1 MWDFH
6 LLAATRTIEKN
17 TAFVLHRWLVYLG
30 VGIAY
35 IFGALAG
42 AGTAVGIASLSAN
55 PTAFANLGA
64 WLGLFVVGWLMYH
77 FRHYFLINIKARNAA
92 LLAAKALHYQ
102 VPKGKAQ
109 IEYAHDFV
117 SERIPHPQELTR
129 SMHLVRRVLRNLP
142 NFTQGQPA
150 SRPASWLRKLTGWLL
165 MEDDLTIL
173 GYHFVRPQAS
183 IWHSAGE
190 GLLRYAA
197 SFSKLFRNRA
207 YLFGFGWL
215 GMIAAF
221 PILLVPL
228 RNIAAAL
235 PIDPEPWPA
244 IFALILAWTL
254 KAAFLDSIAMAAM
267 LELFL
272 SLPEGFDKGRLAQE
286 LAAASPDFGE
296 IQSHA
301 EAASSAPPD
310 PIH

>member
-30 VGIAY
+30 VGVAY

-42 AGTAVGIASLSAN
+42 AGTAVGIASLSSN

-64 WLGLFVVGWLMYH
+64 WLGLILVGWLMYR
-77 FRHYFLINIKARNAA
+77 FRDYFLINIKARNAA
-92 LLAAKALHYQ
+92 LLAAKSLHYH

-109 IEYAHDFV
+109 IEYARDFV
-117 SERIPHPQELTR
+117 AERIPQPQELTK

-142 NFTQGQPA
+142 DFTQGQPVSA
-150 SRPASWLRKLTGWLL
+150 LASWLRRLTGWLL
-165 MEDDLTIL
+165 TEDDLTIL
-173 GYHFVRPQAS
+173 GYHFVQPQAS
-183 IWHSAGE
+183 VWHSVRE
-190 GLLRYAA
+190 GLLHYAA

-221 PILLVPL
+221 PVLLVPV

-235 PIDPEPWPA
+235 PIDPGPWPT

-267 LELFL
+267 FELFR
-272 SLPEGFDKGRLAQE
+272 SLPEDFDKGRLAQE
-286 LAAASPDFGE
+286 LAAASPDFRE

-301 EAASSAPPD
+301 EAASSVPPG
-310 PIH
+310 PTH